1 MKKFS
6 FFLFIS
12 ICFHIIVFALP
23 IKIKNEEKINQKPVI
38 LNIFYEKEKTNQKFE
53 KKVIEKSNEIIKEN
67 SILSKTISKNEEEEI
82 KKDEVK
88 EVNDVK
94 EYEIG
99 DILGP
104 KIKGKFSPKYPF
116 KMKMKQI
123 EGKVILKLLIDENG
137 NLLKYEVL
145 ESTDNEFLNSVLNE
159 LKNVDFIPAYS
170 DGFPIKVYGILKVHF
185 KLD

>member
-1 MKKFS
+1 
-6 FFLFIS
+6 
-12 ICFHIIVFALP
+12 
-23 IKIKNEEKINQKPVI
+23 
-38 LNIFYEKEKTNQKFE
+38 
-53 KKVIEKSNEIIKEN
+53 
-67 SILSKTISKNEEEEI
+67 
-82 KKDEVK
+82 
-88 EVNDVK
+88 
-94 EYEIG
+94 
-99 DILGP
+99 
-104 KIKGKFSPKYPF
+104 
-116 KMKMKQI
+116 MKMKQI

>member
-1 MKKFS
+1 MKKFI

-94 EYEIG
+94 EYDIG
-99 DILGP
+99 DIRGP